1 MIHIFIIGGGMAG
14 IAGMAAARKISPKAG
29 GSITPAKGGA
39 GAAGKIGAV
48 TSKKKGS
55 LVNRLSKMQKDAS
68 FGPSGT
74 LGVR

>member
-1 MIHIFIIGGGMAG
+1 MAG

-29 GSITPAKGGA
+29 GAIAPAKGGT
-39 GAAGKIGAV
+39 GGAGKIGVPV

-55 LVNRLSKMQKDAS
+55 LANRLSKMQKDAS
-68 FGPSGT
+68 FGPSGS